1 MGNNKQR
8 QHQQQKP
15 NRITAKR
22 EENKERAEAINKIN
36 HVKAEIWQYMNTL
49 PYPTLPDL
57 HSSFKLSTYTLTSTK
72 LFRNIR
78 M

>member
-36 HVKAEIWQYMNTL
+36 HVKAEI
-49 PYPTLPDL
+49 
-57 HSSFKLSTYTLTSTK
+57 
-72 LFRNIR
+72 
-78 M
+78 